1 MYYVY
6 YNSFEILMT
15 VCQFLTVHRFAQP
28 IDFVDGW
35 HHLGIARASSALRSV
50 RAAIPNS

>member
-15 VCQFLTVHRFAQP
+15 VCQFMTVHRFAQP
-28 IDFVDGW
+28 FLI
-35 HHLGIARASSALRSV
+35 SN
-50 RAAIPNS
+50 P